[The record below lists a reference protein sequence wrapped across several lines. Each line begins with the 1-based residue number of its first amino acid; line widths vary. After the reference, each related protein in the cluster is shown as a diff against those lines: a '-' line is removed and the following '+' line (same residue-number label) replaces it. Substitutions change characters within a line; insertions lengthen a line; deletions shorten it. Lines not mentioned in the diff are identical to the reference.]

1 MCMEQISPPVRI
13 LLVEDVEPD
22 AELTLLNLRRAGLH
36 CIAKRVQT
44 EAELRAALAEFNPD
58 IVLSDFSLP
67 QFTGF
72 SALEVVREVTPDV
85 PFIFVSGTIGEE
97 RAVNALLCGAV
108 DYLLKSNLTR
118 LPSAVRR
125 ALAEVEARKQRR
137 LEQLKIARLDRVL
150 RMLSGINAVMVRVR
164 DRQELLDETCRLAV
178 AVGGYATATV
188 YLKSAESHS
197 VEPQAWSSDPLP
209 GPTSVGEQFLR
220 LGAPDSNGL
229 RALIEARREFV
240 CNDIGSLPA
249 QEELIRALN
258 EAQLRSLVVL
268 PIFLNKAAIGAW
280 LLTARDAATVS
291 DEELRMLR
299 EVAANLSFALQ
310 SLHNDTAV
318 RFLSNFDPLTGLAKR
333 TLFCERLGALLHQP
347 AGRRSRYAVM
357 IIDIARLSLINDSFS
372 RRIGDS
378 LLLKVADTLKRR
390 FPQNES
396 IGHLGGGTFA
406 LTLDVRSRSLDEI
419 TVTAREQASALFGE
433 PFLIEQHQIPVAV
446 RSGIAIYPDHG
457 MDADVLVQNAEAA
470 LRNARSSGEREI
482 QYSEGEQTK
491 ILERLAL
498 EHKLRRAL
506 ERDQFVLH
514 YQPKVNLVTH
524 CIEGVEALLRY
535 HDPELGLL
543 GPASFLPV
551 LESTGLIVDV
561 GDWVVRQAARDCQR
575 WLAAGN
581 VPVRVAVNIS
591 PSQLKLPD
599 FVDSFLLALAGW
611 SSPEAGLDIEI
622 TEESVQEEL
631 APEVAKL
638 KRLRRAG
645 VRIAIDDFGTG
656 YSSLGRLATLPIDT
670 LKIDRSFVSELP
682 ESEMSG
688 TLVKTIIDL
697 ARAFRLTTVA
707 EGVETRQQLEFLR
720 RAGCHQ
726 SQGYL
731 HSKPIGCDEL
741 MFVLRHG
748 AGSLLQ
754 PPNPSGGEARANP
767 AGL

>member
-1 MCMEQISPPVRI
+1 MPMEQTSPPVRI
-13 LLVEDVEPD
+13 LLVEDVETD
-22 AELTLLNLRRAGLH
+22 AKLTLLNLKRAGLH
-36 CIAKRVQT
+36 CVAKRVQT
-44 EAELRAALAEFNPD
+44 EVELRTALTEFNPD

-72 SALEVVREVTPDV
+72 SALEVVRELTPEI

-97 RAVNALLCGAV
+97 RAVNALLRGAV

-125 ALAEVEARKQRR
+125 ALADVETRKQRR
-137 LEQLKIARLDRVL
+137 LEQLKFARLDRVL
-150 RMLSGINAVMVRVR
+150 RMLSGINSVMVRVR
-164 DRQELLDETCRLAV
+164 NRQELLDETCRLAV
-178 AVGGYATATV
+178 AVGGYATATI
-188 YLKSAESHS
+188 YLKSAESPS

-209 GPTSVGEQFLR
+209 GPTSVRDQFLH
-220 LGAPDSNGL
+220 LGAPDINGL
-229 RALIEARREFV
+229 RALIESRRQFV
-240 CNDIGSLPA
+240 CNDIDSLPA
-249 QEELIRALN
+249 QEQLIDALK
-258 EAQLRSLVVL
+258 EAQLNSLVVL
-268 PIFLNKAAIGAW
+268 PIFLNEAAIGAW

-299 EVAANLSFALQ
+299 EVAANLSFALK

-333 TLFCERLGALLHQP
+333 AFFCERLGALLDQP
-347 AGRRSRYAVM
+347 AGRRSRYAVV

-378 LLLKVADTLKRR
+378 LLLKVGDTLKRR
-390 FPQNES
+390 FPHNES

-406 LTLDVRSRSLDEI
+406 LILDVGSRSLDEI
-419 TVTAREQASALFGE
+419 TATAREQASALFGQ
-433 PFLIEQHQIPVAV
+433 PFLIEQHQIPLAV

-457 MDADVLVQNAEAA
+457 IGADVLVQNAEAA
-470 LRNARSSGEREI
+470 LRNARASGERTI

-524 CIEGVEALLRY
+524 RIEGVEALLRY
-535 HDPELGLL
+535 RDPELGVL
-543 GPASFLPV
+543 GPATFLPV

-575 WLAAGN
+575 WLTAGCA
-581 VPVRVAVNIS
+581 PVRIAVNIS

-599 FVDSFLLALAGW
+599 FVDSFLLALTGW
-611 SSPEAGLDIEI
+611 SSSEAGLDIEI
-622 TEESVQEEL
+622 TEESVQAEL
-631 APEVAKL
+631 TLEVKKL
-638 KRLRRAG
+638 KRLRSAG

-656 YSSLGRLATLPIDT
+656 YSSLSRLATLPIDT
-670 LKIDRSFVSELP
+670 LKIDRSFVSELAD
-682 ESEMSG
+682 SDMSR

-697 ARAFRLTTVA
+697 ARAFHLTTVA

-720 RAGCHQ
+720 LAGCHQ

-731 HSKPIGCDEL
+731 HSKPIECDEL
-741 MFVLRHG
+741 MMALQHG
-748 AGSLLQ
+748 AGTLLRR
-754 PPNPSGGEARANP
+754 PEPSVDEVQADRVVP
-767 AGL
+767 

>member
-1 MCMEQISPPVRI
+1 MEQTLQPVRV
-13 LLVEDVEPD
+13 LLVEDIETD

-36 CIAKRVQT
+36 CIAKRVET
-44 EAELRAALAEFNPD
+44 EAELRAALAEFDPD

-67 QFTGF
+67 EFTGF
-72 SALEVVREVTPDV
+72 SALEVVREIAPDV

-118 LPSAVRR
+118 LPAAVRR

-137 LEQLKIARLDRVL
+137 LEQAKLARLDRVL

-164 DRQELLDETCRLAV
+164 NRQELLDETCRLAV

-188 YLKSAESHS
+188 YLKSPESQNIQ
-197 VEPQAWSSDPLP
+197 PQAWSSDALP
-209 GPTSVGEQFLR
+209 GPTSVLNQFLQ
-220 LGAPDSNGL
+220 LSAPETRGL
-229 RALIEARREFV
+229 KALIEAEREFV
-240 CNDIGSLPA
+240 CNEIDSLPA
-249 QEELIRALN
+249 QETLIRALN
-258 EAQLRSLVVL
+258 EAQLHSVVML

-291 DEELRMLR
+291 EEELRMLR

-333 TLFCERLGALLHQP
+333 ALFCERLGALLDQP
-347 AGRRSRYAVM
+347 GGRRSHYAVV
-357 IIDIARLSLINDSFS
+357 IIARLSVINDSFS

-378 LLLKVADTLKRR
+378 LLLKVADRLKRR
-390 FPQNES
+390 FPQNEH

-406 LTLDVRSRSLDEI
+406 VTLDVGRRSLDEI
-419 TVTAREQASALFGE
+419 TVTAREQAAALFGE
-433 PFLIEQHQIPVAV
+433 PFLIEQHQIPLGV

-457 MDADVLVQNAEAA
+457 KDPDVLVQKAEAA
-470 LRNARSSGEREI
+470 LRNARSSGERQI

-506 ERDQFVLH
+506 ERDQFELH
-514 YQPKVNLVTH
+514 YQPKVNVVTH

-535 HDPELGLL
+535 RDPELGLI
-543 GPASFLPV
+543 GPASFLAV
-551 LESTGLIVDV
+551 LESSGLIVDV

-575 WLAAGN
+575 WAAAGRM
-581 VPVRVAVNIS
+581 PVRIAVNIS

-611 SSPEAGLDIEI
+611 SSPEVGLDIEI
-622 TEESVQEEL
+622 TEESVQQEL
-631 APEVAKL
+631 APEVEKL
-638 KRLRRAG
+638 ERLRRAG

-682 ESEMSG
+682 QSEMSRA
-688 TLVKTIIDL
+688 LVKTIIDL

-720 RAGCHQ
+720 RAGCCQ

-731 HSKPIGCDEL
+731 HSKPMAGEEFL
-741 MFVLRHG
+741 FVLQHG
-748 AGSLLQ
+748 AGVLLR
-754 PPNPSGGEARANP
+754 PPAPICDEAGADP
-767 AGL
+767 VGF

>member
-1 MCMEQISPPVRI
+1 MEQTPQSVRI
-13 LLVEDVEPD
+13 LLVEDLEAD
-22 AELTLLNLRRAGLH
+22 AELTLINLRRAGLH
-36 CIAKRVQT
+36 CIAKRVET
-44 EAELRAALAEFNPD
+44 EPELRAALAEFNPD

-72 SALEVVREVTPDV
+72 SALEVVRELAPDV

-137 LEQLKIARLDRVL
+137 LEQAKIARLDRVL
-150 RMLSGINAVMVRVR
+150 RMLSGVNAVMVRVR

-188 YLKSAESHS
+188 YLESPGSQGVHA
-197 VEPQAWSSDPLP
+197 QAWSSAAVP
-209 GPTSVGEQFLR
+209 GAASLRDQFLQ
-220 LGAPDSNGL
+220 LSAPEMAGL
-229 RALIEARREFV
+229 TARIEAGREFV
-240 CNDIGSLPA
+240 CNDIDSLPA
-249 QEELIRALN
+249 QGKLIRALN
-258 EAQLRSLVVL
+258 EAQLHSLVML

-280 LLTARDAATVS
+280 VLTARDAATVS
-291 DEELRMLR
+291 EEELQMLR

-310 SLHNDTAV
+310 SLHNDNAV
-318 RFLSNFDPLTGLAKR
+318 HFLSNFDPLTGLAKR
-333 TLFCERLGALLHQP
+333 ALFCERLGGLLSEP
-347 AGRRSRYAVM
+347 AGRRSRYAVV

-378 LLLKVADTLKRR
+378 LLLKVADRLKRR
-390 FPQNES
+390 FPQNEH

-406 LTLDVRSRSLDEI
+406 VILDVGNRSLAEI
-419 TVTAREQASALFGE
+419 TVTAREQAVGLFGE
-433 PFLIEQHQIPVAV
+433 PFVIEQHQIPLGVC
-446 RSGIAIYPDHG
+446 SGIAIYPDHG
-457 MDADVLVQNAEAA
+457 VGADVLVQNAEAA
-470 LRNARSSGEREI
+470 LRNARSSGERQI

-506 ERDQFVLH
+506 EREEFELH
-514 YQPKVNLVTH
+514 YQPKVNLRTH

-535 HDPELGLL
+535 RDPNCGLVQ
-543 GPASFLPV
+543 PAGFLPV

-575 WLAAGN
+575 WLAAGRA
-581 VPVRVAVNIS
+581 PVRIAVNIS

-611 SSPEAGLDIEI
+611 SSSGAGLDIEI
-622 TEESVQEEL
+622 TEGSVQEEL
-631 APEVAKL
+631 SSEVDKL
-638 KRLRRAG
+638 ERLRKAG

-656 YSSLGRLATLPIDT
+656 YSSLSRLATLPIDI

-682 ESEMSG
+682 QSEMSR

-707 EGVETRQQLEFLR
+707 EGVETREQLEFLR

-731 HSKPIGCDEL
+731 HSKPVGREEF
-741 MFVLRHG
+741 MFVLEHG
-748 AGSLLQ
+748 SGSLLR
-754 PPNPSGGEARANP
+754 PPGPASDEAAADP
-767 AGL
+767 VGF